1 MCLSTTAC
9 NTSSATGKK
18 NGDAR
23 RWRADTENVDTVN
36 RVSQHVHTG
45 YRGRRR
51 AFKKKITRHFQLTA
65 LLLGFPSEV
74 PSACEEALRLLQ
86 GEGKGQAGGRP
97 RGHKHC
103 HPRGEGETHGQV
115 SGTNNTAR
123 NKPSRGPSV
132 KEPEG
137 RSLRHGA
144 STAGSAGWIP
154 GQATDI
160 PDASQHSQKV

>member
-1 MCLSTTAC
+1 M
-9 NTSSATGKK
+9 
-18 NGDAR
+18 DI
-23 RWRADTENVDTVN
+23 VN

-45 YRGRRR
+45 HRGGRR

-86 GEGKGQAGGRP
+86 GEGKGQAGRRP
-97 RGHKHC
+97 RGHKQS

-115 SGTNNTAR
+115 SGTNNPAG

-137 RSLRHGA
+137 RSLTRA
-144 STAGSAGWIP
+144 STAGGAGWIP